1 MILLAIPV
9 LCSENWRKFRLPL
22 SYCKT
27 SWIVGGQIQIKE
39 IPSDSGNNVE
49 LLNCIILKYCG
60 FTVNVFRVFY

>member
-9 LCSENWRKFRLPL
+9 LCGENWRKFRLPL

-27 SWIVGGQIQIKE
+27 SWIVGEKIKIKD
-39 IPSDSGNNVE
+39 IPSDSENNVE

-60 FTVNVFRVFY
+60 FKVNVLRVF